1 LEENMKFA
9 GFVAVAL
16 LTAMLSLNAQAQTAG
31 PLLWTSYIDVLG
43 NYVPTSG
50 GGTFSRFTPGV
61 PITVTRMQLQAAQ
74 GSYIYGTKNKCHPLP
89 KIRVTDGATNYDL
102 AIPNAR
108 FTGRYPNAVSAD
120 SGVISVS
127 FSGTPSLR
135 MVVIPGEKNCNPG
148 SINVTVQY
156 SVN

>member
-1 LEENMKFA
+1 MVV
-9 GFVAVAL
+9 GI
-16 LTAMLSLNAQAQTAG
+16 LSSNTQAQTAG

-61 PITVTRMQLQAAQ
+61 PITVTRLQLQAAY
-74 GSYIYGTKNKCHPLP
+74 GSYISGTRDKCHPLP
-89 KIRVTDGATNYDL
+89 KVRVTDGTTNYDL

-108 FTGRYPNAVSAD
+108 FTGRYPTAVNAD
-120 SGVISVS
+120 SGQISIS

-135 MVVIPGEKNCNPG
+135 MVVIPGEKNCDPG

>member
-1 LEENMKFA
+1 MKFA
-9 GFVAVAL
+9 GLVALAL

-31 PLLWTSYIDVLG
+31 PLLWTGYIDVLG
-43 NYVPTSG
+43 NYLPTFSG

-61 PITVTRMQLQAAQ
+61 PVTVTRVQLQAAQ
-74 GSYIYGTKNKCHPLP
+74 GSYIYNTKDKCHPLP
-89 KIRVTDGATNYDL
+89 QIRVTDGTINYDL

-108 FTGRYPNAVSAD
+108 FTGRYPSAVSAD

-127 FSGTPSLR
+127 FTGTPSLR
-135 MVVIPGEKNCNPG
+135 LVVIPGEKGCDPA